1 MWSLGITIYT
11 ALSGFEFYSTKAPQ
25 NSKFL
30 GFHDMYTLY
39 KSVMEDGRE
48 VELQVAFM
56 KEEVSPFA
64 RALIMDALQF
74 DPIKRP
80 TMGRMLEQ
88 VRNYLKDQDYDYV
101 PEPCP
106 VTISPEDPAQL
117 KATESLLAL
126 MDDDKELESSD
137 LSDCNRS
144 VLTLINLA
152 AMRLLLDMFPK
163 D

>member
-74 DPIKRP
+74 DPSKRP
-80 TMGRMLEQ
+80 TMGRIL
-88 VRNYLKDQDYDYV
+88 
-101 PEPCP
+101 
-106 VTISPEDPAQL
+106 
-117 KATESLLAL
+117 
-126 MDDDKELESSD
+126 
-137 LSDCNRS
+137 
-144 VLTLINLA
+144 
-152 AMRLLLDMFPK
+152 
-163 D
+163 